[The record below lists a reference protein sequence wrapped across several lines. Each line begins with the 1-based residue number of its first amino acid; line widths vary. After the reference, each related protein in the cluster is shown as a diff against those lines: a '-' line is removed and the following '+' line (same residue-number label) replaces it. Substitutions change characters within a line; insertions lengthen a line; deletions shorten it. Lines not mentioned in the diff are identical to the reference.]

1 MLENEREIRGYQR
14 WKSCTQA
21 KQIEY
26 YQLLLFSDGKLQ
38 LLVEMFPGLQG
49 QYLAKAAGWF
59 LLAQF
64 EFLWLTLGIVGLL
77 QQINYNPIIYKKTH
91 VKLGKMYQ
99 QKIKEIT

>member
-38 LLVEMFPGLQG
+38 LRVEMFPGLQG
-49 QYLAKAAGWF
+49 QYLAKAAG
-59 LLAQF
+59 
-64 EFLWLTLGIVGLL
+64 
-77 QQINYNPIIYKKTH
+77 
-91 VKLGKMYQ
+91 
-99 QKIKEIT
+99 